1 MKSLNASV
9 LNFIRTYIDIIKK
22 KTIYDIIK
30 HNKYDTYFG
39 VVLIFLTQKFTAV
52 FIDTHTHI
60 FIFFSIPSTSACTS
74 ACTTRTTCA
83 SSTSYGF
90 TLCCCSSTT

>member
-1 MKSLNASV
+1 MLGFKFYTNV
-9 LNFIRTYIDIIKK
+9 GIYDIIKK
-22 KTIYDIIK
+22 KRYIIK
-30 HNKYDTYFG
+30 HKYFG
-39 VVLIFLTQKFTAV
+39 VVLILTQKFTAV

-60 FIFFSIPSTSACTS
+60 FTYFFSIPSTSACTS

-90 TLCCCSSTT
+90 TLCCCFSTT